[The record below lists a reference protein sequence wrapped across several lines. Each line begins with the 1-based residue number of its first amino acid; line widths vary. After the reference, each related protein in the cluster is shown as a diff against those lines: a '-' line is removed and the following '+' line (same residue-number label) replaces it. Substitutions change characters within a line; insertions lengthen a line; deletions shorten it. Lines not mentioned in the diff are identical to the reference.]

1 MKTQDW
7 DTFVREE
14 RADEARMDHLRDL
27 DEQAREAAENRTEAD
42 DIEDTNDYLERFWR
56 E

>member
-1 MKTQDW
+1 MTNDMS
-7 DTFVREE
+7 TFLAQE

-42 DIEDTNDYLERFWR
+42 DIEDTERSLERLWR